1 MERSGE
7 RERREGGGG
16 GEKEGREGG
25 GRKRRKGQ
33 RRRRPR
39 LDVHTNAES
48 LLCEVSGPFC
58 KREADAEPRNL
69 HGRQYHCS
77 SRCDGVSRRHCRR

>member
-1 MERSGE
+1 MRRGVPSVFGVAVQKVSVAEEALERSGE
-7 RERREGGGG
+7 REGREG
-16 GEKEGREGG
+16 GG

-58 KREADAEPRNL
+58 NR
-69 HGRQYHCS
+69 
-77 SRCDGVSRRHCRR
+77 